1 MRDRFPRKV
10 LVWPVAVQG
19 SNCALEVAGAIE
31 GFNALPI
38 LGKVPRPDLIIVARG
53 GGSIEDLWGFNEE
66 VVARSTFSSTIPII
80 SAVGHE
86 TDTTLIDFVS
96 DMRAPTPTAA
106 AELAVPVRLDLL
118 AELNSLNTRSAR
130 ALTNTMLVK
139 RQRLVDLVRALP
151 RPETLILNSQQRLD
165 ILESRLPSALRSF
178 VQDQHLR
185 LIGTTGQIRPSL
197 VARLIETESRQ
208 LQMIGN
214 RLRPAL
220 ERQSV
225 SAYQILNLTVSG
237 LRTASLIE
245 RTHRLRIE
253 LDDQIDR
260 LEKNFTRRILELRNL
275 LAVADRLRETL
286 GYRETL
292 KRGFSVIRSGASLI
306 TSVRDAKLEKL
317 LEIEFTDGRLE
328 VHLENNVTNSKQKQS
343 KPPEQGQ
350 LL

>member
-1 MRDRFPRKV
+1 
-10 LVWPVAVQG
+10 
-19 SNCALEVAGAIE
+19 
-31 GFNALPI
+31 
-38 LGKVPRPDLIIVARG
+38 
-53 GGSIEDLWGFNEE
+53 
-66 VVARSTFSSTIPII
+66 
-80 SAVGHE
+80 
-86 TDTTLIDFVS
+86 
-96 DMRAPTPTAA
+96 
-106 AELAVPVRLDLL
+106 
-118 AELNSLNTRSAR
+118 
-130 ALTNTMLVK
+130 
-139 RQRLVDLVRALP
+139 
-151 RPETLILNSQQRLD
+151 
-165 ILESRLPSALRSF
+165 
-178 VQDQHLR
+178 
-185 LIGTTGQIRPSL
+185 
-197 VARLIETESRQ
+197 
-208 LQMIGN
+208 MIGN

-245 RTHRLRIE
+245 RTQRLRIE

-292 KRGFSVIRSGASLI
+292 KRGFSVVRSGASLI